1 MVTNFCWFCVVLSTE
16 LIRWRRRLVGGLT
29 SGFALHLVY
38 FLSQI
43 FCHIFICSTYKSGAF
58 LWPIRYIYIL
68 KYFVQLFRYKYAID
82 EVG

>member
-16 LIRWRRRLVGGLT
+16 LIRWAQAASGRANIRLCPA
-29 SGFALHLVY
+29 SSF

-43 FCHIFICSTYKSGAF
+43 FCHIFICSAYKSGAF